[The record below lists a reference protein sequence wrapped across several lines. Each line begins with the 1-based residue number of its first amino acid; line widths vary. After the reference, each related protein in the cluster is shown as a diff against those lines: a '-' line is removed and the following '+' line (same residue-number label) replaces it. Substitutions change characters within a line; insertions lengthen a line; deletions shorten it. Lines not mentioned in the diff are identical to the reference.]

1 MVHYNEIFSEGGCFL
16 FKFFPLPYMQT
27 LISAVSILLSSLLSA
42 YCTWKITLKNTRIN
56 LEEQKKILRE
66 NIEHDKNYQVKRLC
80 EHANILRLD
89 ICTALYQSLRLLKAY
104 QAGEQVYSTLIPLN
118 KSYPSMIAALSHNY
132 QLEELSYIYQL
143 YGILETVNESS
154 LKSLDASKGSNNAA
168 IKSHEILLR
177 RLYGDNYPKII
188 AMDMESTSY
197 RELYDNRYMCSKYKE
212 ILKKL
217 DSLCVDSSSK
227 ESDK

>member
-1 MVHYNEIFSEGGCFL
+1 MSR
-16 FKFFPLPYMQT
+16 FFHSSYIQPM
-27 LISAVSILLSSLLSA
+27 ISALSILLSSILSA
-42 YCTWKITLKNTRIN
+42 YCTWRITLKNTRIN

-66 NIEHDKNYQVKRLC
+66 NMEYDRNYQVKRLS

-104 QAGEQVYSTLIPLN
+104 QAGEHVYSTLLPLN
-118 KSYPSMIAALSHNY
+118 KNYPTMLAALSHNY

-143 YGILETVNESS
+143 YGIIETINESS
-154 LKSLDASKGSNNAA
+154 LKKGEASKENNSAA
-168 IKSHEILLR
+168 IKSHELLVR

-188 AMDMESTSY
+188 AMDMEAASY
-197 RELYDNRYMCSKYKE
+197 IELYDNGYMCIKYRE

-217 DSLCVDSSSK
+217 DTLCGSLN
-227 ESDK
+227 DKACDK